1 MPEPRELRILIVD
14 DEPHIRATV
23 SAMLQTEGYAVD
35 EAANGADALHAV
47 EHRAPDVILLDMRM
61 PVLDGWGFARELR
74 RRGHRTPIVVMTAA
88 RDAARWAR
96 EIAAETFVAKPFG
109 FDDLL
114 TAVEEAHSPA

>member
-1 MPEPRELRILIVD
+1 MPELRELRVLVVD

-23 SAMLQTEGYAVD
+23 SAMLETEGYAVD

-47 EHRAPDVILLDMRM
+47 EQRAPDVILLDMRM

-88 RDAARWAR
+88 RDAARWAG
-96 EIAAETFVAKPFG
+96 EVAAATFVAKPFG
-109 FDDLL
+109 LDDLI
-114 TAVEEAHSPA
+114 TAVEQAHPPT

>member
-109 FDDLL
+109 FDDLI